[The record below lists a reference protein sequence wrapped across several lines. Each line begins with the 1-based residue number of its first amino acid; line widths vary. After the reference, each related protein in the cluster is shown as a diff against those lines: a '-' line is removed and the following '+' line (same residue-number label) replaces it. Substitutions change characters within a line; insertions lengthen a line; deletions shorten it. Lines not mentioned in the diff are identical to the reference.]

1 MKRFLAS
8 FVLLL
13 GLALAARGTSLYY
26 SGTIAAT
33 QANTATS
40 FIDNHSGGSAAAF
53 NARRVV
59 IINDG
64 PNAVYVD
71 LKDTTATTAD
81 RKVASGESF
90 SQVWDSG
97 LGGEGWAG
105 IGLIC
110 AAGETAS
117 VRVWA
122 ER

>member
-1 MKRFLAS
+1 MRKRIAFL
-8 FVLLL
+8 V
-13 GLALAARGTSLYY
+13 GLALVAVLANATGLYY
-26 SGTIAAT
+26 SGTIGAT

-40 FIDNHSGGSAAAF
+40 YTDNHSGGSALAF

-59 IINDG
+59 VINDG

-71 LKDTTATTAD
+71 LEDTTATTAD
-81 RKVASGESF
+81 RKVANGESF

-110 AAGETAS
+110 AAGETAG